1 MLKKKLLLSLI
12 VFQGILIV
20 VAIIAIIFG
29 VFYKYSDNNP
39 LSSSNLNEL
48 NFENI
53 YLFDEKNFQQKII
66 KDDHI
71 ILQIIDIKSGKI
83 QKEIIFEK

>member
-12 VFQGILIV
+12 IFQGILILA
-20 VAIIAIIFG
+20 AIIAIIFG
-29 VFYKYSDNNP
+29 VFYKYSDNDP
-39 LSSSNLNEL
+39 LSSSDLNEL

>member
-20 VAIIAIIFG
+20 AAIIAIIFG

>member
-20 VAIIAIIFG
+20 AAIIAIIFG
-29 VFYKYSDNNP
+29 VFYKYSDNDP
-39 LSSSNLNEL
+39 LSSSDLNEL

-66 KDDHI
+66 KDDHV

-83 QKEIIFEK
+83 QKEIIYEE

>member
-20 VAIIAIIFG
+20 AAIIAIIFG
-29 VFYKYSDNNP
+29 VFYKYSDNDP

-66 KDDHI
+66 KDDYI

>member
-20 VAIIAIIFG
+20 SAIIAIIFG
-29 VFYKYSDNNP
+29 VFYKYSDNDP
-39 LSSSNLNEL
+39 LSSSDLNEL

-66 KDDHI
+66 KDDHV

>member
-20 VAIIAIIFG
+20 SAIIAIIFG
-29 VFYKYSDNNP
+29 VFYKYSDNDP
-39 LSSSNLNEL
+39 LSSSDLNEL

-66 KDDHI
+66 KDDYI

>member
-20 VAIIAIIFG
+20 AAIIAIIFG
-29 VFYKYSDNNP
+29 VFYKYSDNDP
-39 LSSSNLNEL
+39 LSSSDLNEV

>member
-29 VFYKYSDNNP
+29 VFYKYSDNDP
-39 LSSSNLNEL
+39 LSSSDLNEL

>member
-20 VAIIAIIFG
+20 AAIIAIIFG
-29 VFYKYSDNNP
+29 VFYKYSDNDP
-39 LSSSNLNEL
+39 LSSSDLSEL

-53 YLFDEKNFQQKII
+53 YLFDEKNFQQKVI

>member
-20 VAIIAIIFG
+20 AAIIAIIFG
-29 VFYKYSDNNP
+29 VFYKYSDNDH
-39 LSSSNLNEL
+39 LSSSDLNEL

>member
-20 VAIIAIIFG
+20 AAIIAIIFG
-29 VFYKYSDNNP
+29 VFYKYGDNDP
-39 LSSSNLNEL
+39 LSSSDLNEL

>member
-20 VAIIAIIFG
+20 IAIIAIIFG
-29 VFYKYSDNNP
+29 VFYKYSNKDSSLN
-39 LSSSNLNEL
+39 SSSIGL

-53 YLFDEKNFQQKII
+53 YLFDEKNIQQKIT
-66 KDDHI
+66 KNNQI

-83 QKEIIFEK
+83 QKEIIIEK

>member
-12 VFQGILIV
+12 VFQGILIAA
-20 VAIIAIIFG
+20 AIIAIIFG
-29 VFYKYSDNNP
+29 VFYKYSDNDP
-39 LSSSNLNEL
+39 LSSNDLNEL

>member
-20 VAIIAIIFG
+20 LAIIAIIFG
-29 VFYKYSDNNP
+29 VFYKYSNKDSSLN
-39 LSSSNLNEL
+39 SSSIGLNV
-48 NFENI
+48 ENI
-53 YLFDEKNFQQKII
+53 YLFDEKNIKKKIT
-66 KDDHI
+66 KNNQI

-83 QKEIIFEK
+83 QKEIIIEK

>member
-20 VAIIAIIFG
+20 AAIIAIIFG
-29 VFYKYSDNNP
+29 VFYKYSDNDP
-39 LSSSNLNEL
+39 LSSSDLNEL

-66 KDDHI
+66 KDDYI
-71 ILQIIDIKSGKI
+71 ILQIIDIKSEKI

>member
-20 VAIIAIIFG
+20 AAIIAIIFG
-29 VFYKYSDNNP
+29 VFYKYSDNDP
-39 LSSSNLNEL
+39 LSSSDLNEL

-83 QKEIIFEK
+83 KKEIIFEK

>member
-20 VAIIAIIFG
+20 AAIIAIIFG
-29 VFYKYSDNNP
+29 VFYKYSDNDP
-39 LSSSNLNEL
+39 LSSSDLNEL

-66 KDDHI
+66 KDDYI

>member
-12 VFQGILIV
+12 VFQGILIAA
-20 VAIIAIIFG
+20 AIIAIIFG
-29 VFYKYSDNNP
+29 VFYKYSDNDP
-39 LSSSNLNEL
+39 LSSSNLDKL

>member
-20 VAIIAIIFG
+20 AAIIAIIFG
-29 VFYKYSDNNP
+29 VFYKYSDNDP
-39 LSSSNLNEL
+39 LSSSDLNEL

-66 KDDHI
+66 KDDYI

-83 QKEIIFEK
+83 QKEIVFEK

>member
-20 VAIIAIIFG
+20 AAIIAIIFG
-29 VFYKYSDNNP
+29 VFYKYSDNDP
-39 LSSSNLNEL
+39 LSSSDLNEL

-83 QKEIIFEK
+83 QKEITFEK